1 MTPLPERGIGAAL
14 MAAAVLAACSSS
26 PTARPNTQPAP
37 AAVPVAQSAAVTP
50 TPVGAAPASAV
61 AQARA
66 DSARHP
72 YTKADIDFMSGMI
85 HHHAQA
91 IVMAKW
97 APSHGASES
106 VRTLCARI
114 INAQQDEIRTM
125 QNWLLDRGQ
134 PVPAATP
141 GGMKMEMGGMEQEML
156 MPGMLSAEQMKELD
170 AARGKEFD
178 RLFLRYMIQ
187 HHTGATKMVQNLFDS
202 YGAAQ
207 DETTFKL
214 ASDIN
219 VDQTTEIARMQRMLF
234 ELTLEA
240 GGASQ

>member
-1 MTPLPERGIGAAL
+1 MTSFSERGISAAL
-14 MAAAVLAACSSS
+14 LAAAVLAACSSS
-26 PTARPNTQPAP
+26 PAARPNTQPTP
-37 AAVPVAQSAAVTP
+37 TTTAVSQSAAVTP
-50 TPVGAAPASAV
+50 TPTVAPPSAV

-72 YTKADIDFMSGMI
+72 YTKADIAFMSGMI

-106 VRTLCARI
+106 VRTLCERI

-141 GGMKMEMGGMEQEML
+141 GGMKMDMGGMQHEML
-156 MPGMLSAEQMKELD
+156 MPGMLSEEQMHELD
-170 AARGKEFD
+170 AARGTDFD
-178 RLFLRYMIQ
+178 RLFLKYMIQ
-187 HHTGATKMVQNLFDS
+187 HHTGATKMVQDLFAT

-207 DETTFKL
+207 DELTFKL

-234 ELTLEA
+234 ALTLET

>member
-1 MTPLPERGIGAAL
+1 MTPSPERGIAAAVV
-14 MAAAVLAACSSS
+14 AAAVLAACSSTPAAR
-26 PTARPNTQPAP
+26 PTAQPTPAT
-37 AAVPVAQSAAVTP
+37 AAVSQSAAVVP
-50 TPVGAAPASAV
+50 TPAGPAPASAV

-66 DSARHP
+66 DSARLP

-91 IVMAKW
+91 IVMAKM

-106 VRTLCARI
+106 VQTLCARI

-125 QNWLLDRGQ
+125 QNWLRDRGQ
-134 PVPAATP
+134 PVPDATP
-141 GGMKMEMGGMEQEML
+141 GGMMMNMGGMEHEML
-156 MPGMLSAEQMKELD
+156 MPGMLSEAQMKELD
-170 AARGKEFD
+170 AARGQDFE
-178 RLFLRYMIQ
+178 RLFMKYMIQ
-187 HHTGATKMVQNLFDS
+187 HHTGATKMVQDLFNT

-207 DETTFKL
+207 DELTFKL

-234 ELTLEA
+234 ALTLES